1 MKRCTLVV
9 WSALLCLTAVQGQT
23 VEEKKAT
30 VDYLK
35 GLQTKEGSFAP
46 AKTGPM
52 ADPTLRSTST
62 GARALRYWGA
72 ATPNADGA
80 AKYVASCFDKA
91 SGGFAPTPGGKPDVF
106 TTAVGLMVVVDLKMP
121 LDQYADPA
129 VKFLFANAKSFEDV
143 RIGAA
148 ALDTIGKRPAQAD
161 DWLKEIVKLRNPDGT
176 FGKGTG
182 QARETG
188 GAVAGL
194 LRLGGKVEQRD
205 AVVKALKAG
214 QRADGGFGKEES
226 PGSDL
231 ETCYRVMRCFHMLK
245 EKPDD
250 AKLRGFIAKC
260 RNADGG
266 YGVAPGSPSNMSGT
280 YFAGIILYWLDQK

>member
-1 MKRCTLVV
+1 MARFMLAVC
-9 WSALLCLTAVQGQT
+9 SALHFLPSVLGQSAD
-23 VEEKKAT
+23 EKKAT
-30 VDYLK
+30 LEYLK
-35 GLQTKEGSFAP
+35 GLRSKDGSFAL
-46 AKTGPM
+46 AKAGPM

-62 GARALRYWGA
+62 ATRALRYWGGEVPSPDQ
-72 ATPNADGA
+72 T

-106 TTAVGLMVVVDLKMP
+106 TTAVGLMAVVDLKMP

-129 VKFLFANAKSFEDV
+129 VKYLFASAKSFDEV

-148 ALDTIGKRPAQAD
+148 ALDTIKKRPAQAD
-161 DWLKEIVKLRNPDGT
+161 DWLKEIAKLKNPDGT

-182 QARETG
+182 QARDTG
-188 GAVAGL
+188 GAVAAI

-205 AVVKALKAG
+205 AVVKAIKDG
-214 QRADGGFGKEES
+214 QRADGGFGKEDS

-231 ETCYRVMRCFHMLK
+231 ETSYRVLRCFHMLK

-250 AKLRGFIAKC
+250 PKLRAFIAKC

-266 YGVAPGSPSNMSGT
+266 YGVAPGQPSNISGT